1 MKKLIVLL
9 LFCLILAG
17 CSTQKEPT
25 GTSLS
30 IPTTAPTTST
40 PFVMPSGPITFFVYT
55 PNEAYDGFT
64 ACEVTISELNA
75 HDVLATLFAGEVLLD
90 DVAVNYARI
99 NGNCLELDMN
109 QAFYTQL
116 TSMGTTGEKM
126 LVGSLVNTFLSAYGT
141 ETVMLTVDRQ
151 IIDSGHIVYGEPLG
165 YFE

>member
-1 MKKLIVLL
+1 MLL
-9 LFCLILAG
+9 
-17 CSTQKEPT
+17 
-25 GTSLS
+25 
-30 IPTTAPTTST
+30 
-40 PFVMPSGPITFFVYT
+40 
-55 PNEAYDGFT
+55 
-64 ACEVTISELNA
+64 
-75 HDVLATLFAGEVLLD
+75 AGEVILD
-90 DVAVNYARI
+90 DVAVNFARI
-99 NGNCLELDMN
+99 NGKCLELDMN